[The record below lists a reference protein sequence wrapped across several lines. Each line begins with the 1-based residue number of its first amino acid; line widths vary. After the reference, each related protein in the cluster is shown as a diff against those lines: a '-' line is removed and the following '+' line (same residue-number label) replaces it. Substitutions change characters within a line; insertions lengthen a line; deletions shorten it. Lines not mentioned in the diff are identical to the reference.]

1 MTQRYASK
9 SALSRR
15 VTSPHVGHGQFGCAS
30 CARTAGV
37 CVKVFRCTPVYKRNT
52 AELLQP
58 SHPRTAALSE
68 SGGEKASTVFI
79 CLGVSV
85 TIEQA
90 EFTSKTEP
98 IGEPPKHRACFSYS
112 GHHMHACMDAWTGQ
126 RDLKSSLHR
135 CVFRFPST
143 PALCQNVS
151 TQPAPGY
158 VHQQLN
164 PGHHTLPACTFHLEA
179 LQQAERPPTPRSS

>member
-15 VTSPHVGHGQFGCAS
+15 VTSSHVGHGQFGCAS

-37 CVKVFRCTPVYKRNT
+37 CVRVFRCTPVYKRNT

-85 TIEQA
+85 TIEPAQ
-90 EFTSKTEP
+90 FTSKTEP

-112 GHHMHACMDAWTGQ
+112 GHHMHACMDGCMDRPEGCEEQPTPMCFPFPVDSCTLPEHEHTTSAWV
-126 RDLKSSLHR
+126 R
-135 CVFRFPST
+135 P
-143 PALCQNVS
+143 PA
-151 TQPAPGY
+151 TQPGP
-158 VHQQLN
+158 
-164 PGHHTLPACTFHLEA
+164 PHTASMYISP
-179 LQQAERPPTPRSS
+179 